1 MDTSSV
7 DFEQMATSQ
16 GATSSGEVSAS
27 RAAAATVAPD
37 ALPVPMLLL
46 SKDGATVLEANAAA
60 RTMFG
65 RRTADITKFLDSNL
79 PTDVRIRLIGACAG
93 VETLSCYPLELR
105 PRGRRVR
112 LQLNI
117 VPASGEYVKTA
128 VWLVLQD
135 VTDAFDADLWQV
147 RYQTLA
153 QALFSELPYPG
164 WLLDGDNKLLFHN
177 RAYQDLPDCLRGP
190 SMSTSGVEADSSC
203 SCRKSDYAGSLVSK
217 PDWRGLAEQV
227 RRSGRMEQKELH
239 LGECGRW
246 QLLMFPLPGNLEG
259 LHVGVIAMQR
269 ALTETITLAPYEP
282 SLGSIAQGL
291 LEVRQQERG
300 AIAREIHDNLGQEIT
315 LLLLEIERV
324 LSMNRRLANGDE
336 QLQEKLTD
344 VYEHA
349 RHIMQAARR
358 LAYQMRQVTVD
369 SNGLGAAAAEFVVS
383 YRRRSGLQ
391 GQLEVMEGWQEPG
404 VEMAQHL
411 FRSLQEL
418 LNNVAKHSGATR
430 FAVAMGVDGEGYW
443 LEVQDNGH
451 GLPRKVQEGAGLRSL
466 RERAAIYGGRI
477 EVFTNPA
484 IRGTKVRVVLPIAVG
499 HG

>member
-1 MDTSSV
+1 
-7 DFEQMATSQ
+7 
-16 GATSSGEVSAS
+16 
-27 RAAAATVAPD
+27 
-37 ALPVPMLLL
+37 MLLL
-46 SKDGATVLEANAAA
+46 SKDGATVLDANAAA

-65 RRTADITKFLDSNL
+65 RRTADISQFMDSNL
-79 PTDVRIRLIGACAG
+79 SADVRMRLIGACAG
-93 VETLSCYPLELR
+93 VETLSNYPLELR

-117 VPASGEYVKTA
+117 VPAGGEYTKTA

-135 VTDAFDADLWQV
+135 VTDAYDADLWQV

-153 QALFSELPYPG
+153 QALFGELPYPG
-164 WLLDGDNKLLFHN
+164 WLLDQDNRLLFHN

-190 SMSTSGVEADSSC
+190 TGQAEVDAGNAC
-203 SCRKSDYAGSLVSK
+203 ICKHDYAGAMVSN

-246 QLLMFPLPGNLEG
+246 QLLMFPLPGNRER
-259 LHVGVIAMQR
+259 LHVGVLAMQR
-269 ALTETITLAPYEP
+269 VQAETMSLSPYEP

-324 LSMNRRLANGDE
+324 LSLNRRLANGDD
-336 QLQEKLTD
+336 QLHEKLTD

-349 RHIMQAARR
+349 RQIMQAARR

-383 YRRRSGLQ
+383 YRRRSALQ
-391 GQLEVMEGWQEPG
+391 GQLEVIEGWQEPG

-430 FAVAMGVDGEGYW
+430 FAARMGVDGEGYW

-466 RERAAIYGGRI
+466 RERAAIYGGRV
-477 EVFTNPA
+477 EVLTSPA
-484 IRGTKVRVVLPIAVG
+484 IRGTKVRVVMPTAVG
-499 HG
+499 LI

>member
-1 MDTSSV
+1 MSSV
-7 DFEQMATSQ
+7 DFDGVAASSVPTAGGGAAT
-16 GATSSGEVSAS
+16 
-27 RAAAATVAPD
+27 RAPAATVAPD

-46 SKDGATVLEANAAA
+46 SKDGATVLDANAAA

-65 RRTADITKFLDSNL
+65 RRTADISQFLDSNL
-79 PTDVRIRLIGACAG
+79 PADVRMRLIGACAG
-93 VETLSCYPLELR
+93 VETLGNYPLELR

-117 VPASGEYVKTA
+117 VPAGGEYAKTA

-135 VTDAFDADLWQV
+135 VTDAYDADLWQV

-153 QALFSELPYPG
+153 QALFGELPYPG
-164 WLLDGDNKLLFHN
+164 WLLDRENRLLFHN
-177 RAYQDLPDCLRGP
+177 RAYQDLPDCLRGQAR
-190 SMSTSGVEADSSC
+190 GAVDVDAGNAC
-203 SCRKSDYAGSLVSK
+203 VCKNDYAGALVSN
-217 PDWRGLAEQV
+217 PDWRGMAEQV

-246 QLLMFPLPGNLEG
+246 QLLMFPLPGNREG

-269 ALTETITLAPYEP
+269 GQAEAIPLSPYEP

-324 LSMNRRLANGDE
+324 LSLNRRLANGDD

-349 RHIMQAARR
+349 RQIMQAARR

-430 FAVAMGVDGEGYW
+430 FAVGMGYDKEGYW

-477 EVFTNPA
+477 EVLTNPA
-484 IRGTKVRVVLPIAVG
+484 IRGTKVRVVMPTAVV